1 MSKECQ
7 EAKSRE
13 RFSGYQIE
21 FWLENTR
28 VALGQERN
36 TRQDSTGKVLAPQVW
51 LSGVC
56 NNFRV
61 RVLVVDDEADQ
72 LQYLA
77 DMIASWGYEV
87 SQAADGREALRIV
100 SSSVIDVLVTDLM
113 MPRMDGFELLKTLGA
128 EDRQPPSIVMTA
140 FGNIEKAIATIHDLG
155 GFWFL
160 EKPVD
165 MGALKVLIERAG
177 GQSRLAR
184 ENAELKRQLA
194 LNGTLGSMIGRS
206 AAMLS
211 IFDLIRQVAPTKAS
225 VLITGESGTG
235 KELAARAL
243 HDFSR
248 RSQGPYVALNCAA
261 MPETLMESE
270 LFGHERGAFTGAI
283 ERRIGALEAAN
294 GGTVFLD
301 EIGEMP
307 MPMQAKLL
315 RVLEDFHFRR
325 LGGRADLKADVRI
338 VAATNRDPLK
348 AIQEGKL
355 REDLYYRLN
364 VFHIELPPLR
374 DRKDDIPLIVEA
386 MIHSLNRKHE
396 TRITHA
402 SAEFLAALQQNEW
415 EGNVRQLRNVVER
428 AVIVAGTGMLRP
440 SHVPYGIVP
449 RPAGTTAAEPVPLVE
464 NEEGTI
470 RLKLGASIDEAEQML
485 IEATLNTNDGDKKR
499 TAAILGI
506 TTKTLHTKLAQYE
519 LARSKDPGDNRAV
532 FQTA

>member
-1 MSKECQ
+1 M
-7 EAKSRE
+7 
-13 RFSGYQIE
+13 
-21 FWLENTR
+21 
-28 VALGQERN
+28 
-36 TRQDSTGKVLAPQVW
+36 
-51 LSGVC
+51 C
-56 NNFRV
+56 NNSRV
-61 RVLVVDDEADQ
+61 RVLVVDDEADH

-77 DMIASWGYEV
+77 DTITSWGYEV
-87 SQAADGREALRIV
+87 SQAPDGQEALRIV

-165 MGALKVLIERAG
+165 MGALKVLLERAG

-184 ENAELKRQLA
+184 ENEELKRQLA
-194 LNGTLGSMIGRS
+194 LSGTLGSMIGRS

-248 RSQGPYVALNCAA
+248 RSRGPYVALNCAA
-261 MPETLMESE
+261 MPETLIESE
-270 LFGHERGAFTGAI
+270 LFGHEKGAFTGAF

-301 EIGEMP
+301 EIAEMP
-307 MPMQAKLL
+307 LPMQAKLL
-315 RVLEDFHFRR
+315 RVLEDFQFRR
-325 LGGRADLKADVRI
+325 LGGRVDLKADVRI

-348 AIQEGKL
+348 AIQDGKL

-374 DRKDDIPLIVEA
+374 ERRDDIPLIVEA
-386 MIHSLNRKHE
+386 MIHNLNRKHE

-402 SAEFLAALQQNEW
+402 SPEFLAALQQNDW

-428 AVIVAGTGMLRP
+428 AVIMASSGMLRP
-440 SHVPYGIVP
+440 THVPYGMGP
-449 RPAGTTAAEPVPLVE
+449 RPAEGQMAEAIPAAE
-464 NEEGTI
+464 NQEGTI
-470 RLKLGASIDEAEQML
+470 RIKLGASIDEAEQLL
-485 IEATLNTNDGDKKR
+485 IEATLANNEGDKKR

-506 TTKTLHTKLAQYE
+506 TTKTLHTKLTQYE
-519 LARSKDPGDNRAV
+519 VARSKNPGDALSV

>member
-1 MSKECQ
+1 MCHN
-7 EAKSRE
+7 
-13 RFSGYQIE
+13 SG
-21 FWLENTR
+21 
-28 VALGQERN
+28 
-36 TRQDSTGKVLAPQVW
+36 
-51 LSGVC
+51 
-56 NNFRV
+56 V
-61 RVLVVDDEADQ
+61 RVLVADDEADH

-77 DMIASWGYEV
+77 ETIAGWGYEV
-87 SQAADGREALRIV
+87 SQAADGQEALRIV
-100 SSSVIDVLVTDLM
+100 SSSVVDVLVTDLM
-113 MPRMDGFELLKTLGA
+113 MPRMDGFELLRTLGA

-140 FGNIEKAIATIHDLG
+140 FGNIEKAIATIYDLG

-165 MGALKVLIERAG
+165 MGALKVLLERAG

-184 ENAELKRQLA
+184 ENEELKRQLA
-194 LNGTLGSMIGRS
+194 LNGSLGSMVGRS
-206 AAMLS
+206 AAMLN

-248 RSQGPYVALNCAA
+248 RSHGPYMALNCAA

-270 LFGHERGAFTGAI
+270 LFGHERGAFTGAF
-283 ERRIGALEAAN
+283 ERRIGALESAN
-294 GGTVFLD
+294 GGTLFLD

-307 MPMQAKLL
+307 LPMQAKLL

-325 LGGRADLKADVRI
+325 LGGRVDLKADVRI

-348 AIQEGKL
+348 AIQESKL

-374 DRKDDIPLIVEA
+374 ERRDDIPLIVEA
-386 MIHSLNRKHE
+386 MIHNLNRKHE

-402 SAEFLAALQQNEW
+402 SPEFLEALQQNEW

-428 AVIVAGTGMLRP
+428 AVIMAGSGMLRP
-440 SHVPYGIVP
+440 SHVPYGIVS
-449 RPAGTTAAEPVPLVE
+449 RQAEDQAPEATPLAE
-464 NEEGTI
+464 GEERTI

-485 IEATLNTNDGDKKR
+485 IEATLADTGGDKKR

-506 TTKTLHTKLAQYE
+506 TTKTLHTKLSLYE
-519 LARSKDPGDNRAV
+519 QSRSKGSGEVLSA
-532 FQTA
+532 FQIA